1 MGWTHDGLV
10 LAAIT
15 LVVVCA
21 GCTVAISG
29 ETQPDGETLL
39 EEAVT
44 ADDVPPL
51 TGERTVTFTDSA
63 GTYETTER
71 VWERPPS
78 KMRSEVIDSSGF
90 KESHEGGIA
99 VRNGSTLWLTDGET
113 DNVTAYDLE
122 AESKTETESESE
134 SESEADDEARLLE
147 ERLDRYDVSYE
158 GTETVANRTTHVV
171 SIEPKETTVDRGIG
185 VLVGDTRYVYPLETS
200 AYEETDF
207 EGGTFWIDDEYGYP
221 LAMQGTY
228 TDVDG
233 TELEVT
239 STFETVTFEADLEA
253 GLFDPPAGNDT
264 DDERSVE
271 EPEFEQHEFEDRSE
285 ANEYLRFEV
294 PNATFPGEYERQ
306 SVSADQWNGV
316 QTYHEEHRVGEEL
329 LWFSVSEGDL
339 RSDDPDREDVGELE
353 ATVSTYNGTT
363 LVTWDCGELTYQL
376 SSSIGEAALLERA
389 EEIGCQ

>member
-15 LVVVCA
+15 LVVICA

-29 ETQPDGETLL
+29 ETQPDGEMLL
-39 EEAVT
+39 QEAVT
-44 ADDVPPL
+44 ADGVPPL
-51 TGERTVTFTDSA
+51 TGERAVTFTDST

-78 KMRSEVIDSSGF
+78 KMRSDVIDSVGF
-90 KESHEGGIA
+90 EESHEGGIV
-99 VRNGSTLWLTDGET
+99 VRNGSTLWLADGET
-113 DNVTAYDLE
+113 DDVTVYDLE
-122 AESKTETESESE
+122 AESETETES
-134 SESEADDEARLLE
+134 DDEARFLGE
-147 ERLDRYDVSYE
+147 HLDQYDISYE

-171 SIEPKETTVDRGIG
+171 SVEPKETTVDRGIG

-207 EGGTFWIDDEYGYP
+207 EVGTFWIDDEHGYP

-239 STFETVTFEADLEA
+239 SAFETVTFGADLEA
-253 GLFDPPAGNDT
+253 GLFDLPAENDT

-271 EPEFEQHEFEDRSE
+271 EPEFEQHGFADRSE

-294 PNATFPGEYERQ
+294 PNATFPAEYERQ

-316 QTYHEEHRVGEEL
+316 QTYHEEYRVGEDL

-339 RSDDPDREDVGELE
+339 RGDDPDREGIGELE
-353 ATVSTYNGTT
+353 ATVSTFNGTT
-363 LVTWDCGELTYQL
+363 LVTWDCGELTYQV
-376 SSSIGEAALLERA
+376 SSSIGEATLLERA

>member
-10 LAAIT
+10 LAAIA
-15 LVVVCA
+15 LVVICA

-51 TGERTVTFTDSA
+51 TGERTVTFADSA

-71 VWERPPS
+71 VWERPS
-78 KMRSEVIDSSGF
+78 SRMRTEVIDSVGF
-90 KESHEGGIA
+90 EENHEGGIA

-113 DNVTAYDLE
+113 DNVTTYDL
-122 AESKTETESESE
+122 ETESESE
-134 SESEADDEARLLE
+134 SETDDEARLLE
-147 ERLDRYDVSYE
+147 ERLDRYDVTYE

-171 SIEPKETTVDRGIG
+171 SVEPKETTVDRGIG
-185 VLVGDTRYVYPLETS
+185 VLIGDTRYVYPLETS

-233 TELEVT
+233 TELEVIT
-239 STFETVTFEADLEA
+239 EFDSVTFEADLEA
-253 GLFDPPAGNDT
+253 ELFDPPVENDT
-264 DDERSVE
+264 DDEQSVE

-294 PNATFPGEYERQ
+294 PNATFPAEYERQ

-316 QTYHEEHRVGEEL
+316 QTYHEEYRVGEEL

-339 RSDDPDREDVGELE
+339 RGDDPDREGVGELE

-376 SSSIGEAALLERA
+376 SSPIGEAALLERA

>member
-1 MGWTHDGLV
+1 MGWTYDGLV

-44 ADDVPPL
+44 SDDVPPL
-51 TGERTVTFTDSA
+51 TGERTVTFADSA

-78 KMRSEVIDSSGF
+78 KMRTEVIDSSGF
-90 KESHEGGIA
+90 EESHEGGIA

-113 DNVTAYDLE
+113 DNVTTYDLE
-122 AESKTETESESE
+122 SKSESESE
-134 SESEADDEARLLE
+134 SESENEADDEARLLE
-147 ERLDRYDVSYE
+147 ERLDRYDVAYE

-171 SIEPKETTVDRGIG
+171 SVEPKETTVDRGIG

-207 EGGTFWIDDEYGYP
+207 EGGTFWIDDEHGYP

-239 STFETVTFEADLEA
+239 STFETVTFGADLED
-253 GLFDPPAGNDT
+253 GLFDPPVENGT
-264 DDERSVE
+264 SDEESVE

-294 PNATFPGEYERQ
+294 PNATFPTEYERQ

-316 QTYHEEHRVGEEL
+316 QTYHEEYRVGEDL

-339 RSDDPDREDVGELE
+339 RDDDPDRENVGELE
-353 ATVSTYNGTT
+353 ATVSAYNGTT

-376 SSSIGEAALLERA
+376 SSSIDEAALLERA